1 MSDICYKGKARQSY
15 TRYLLARGSGDL
27 PHKKEIKWNA
37 FNLSPWVFDSLAL
50 QCSHLNSLM
59 MWRKPPT
66 PWKPDLRRRKWG
78 CWEGCRFHFCQRPG
92 TFSSLFSTSSQT
104 TIKSHAQNVKCRKHS
119 VKKKIITLIW
129 NILMFAPPESIFTPL
144 FKASHWH
151 LYFVLLP
158 TLHRFASLFYKTSP
172 PIKKNQKKKPKQ
184 NPKES
189 LSSALR
195 QFIPFLYADR
205 MRSLLIFLK
214 N

>member
-119 VKKKIITLIW
+119 VKKK
-129 NILMFAPPESIFTPL
+129 S
-144 FKASHWH
+144 SHWFETFWCLLH
-151 LYFVLLP
+151 LNPFS
-158 TLHRFASLFYKTSP
+158 LHFLRNHTDIY
-172 PIKKNQKKKPKQ
+172 I
-184 NPKES
+184 
-189 LSSALR
+189 LSSCLHS
-195 QFIPFLYADR
+195 IDLPVY
-205 MRSLLIFLK
+205 STKHPLL
-214 N
+214 